1 MRTDS
6 NHALMRLLSTLRAI
20 PRWPARATVAELCST
35 LLEQGYTVSKRTVE
49 RDLHALSLMFDI
61 TADERSKPYG
71 WSWMK
76 DSSFCCMPGLTPAQS
91 VTLMLARAHV
101 GQFLPRNLL
110 RELAPVFEAA
120 ERGLMATGWR
130 DWHRRTAVI
139 PSTVALIPPR
149 ISTEVMARVQSA
161 LAQGVCIEADYRSK
175 GQKSAR
181 KLRIHPLGMLARGP
195 VLYLVCT
202 LFDYQDV
209 RQLAMHRLT
218 KAALLTD
225 RRCEPEGF
233 DFPAY
238 VNGIGRSLG
247 ASGRILL
254 VARFT
259 RAVGEHLLESPLSRE
274 QTCEIVD
281 DGDRIEVTA
290 SVEHDDH
297 LEWWLL
303 GFGPHVEVYAP
314 PALRATISG
323 RHRLAASQ
331 YDDATSPTTMSEKSS

>member
-6 NHALMRLLSTLRAI
+6 NHALMRQLSTLRAI

-49 RDLHALSLMFDI
+49 RDLHALSLMFEI

-76 DSSFCCMPGLTPAQS
+76 DASFCCMPGLTPAQS
-91 VTLMLARAHV
+91 VALMLARAHV
-101 GQFLPRNLL
+101 DHFLPQNLQ
-110 RELAPVFEAA
+110 RELAPVFESA

-130 DWHRRTAVI
+130 DWHRRTAVL
-139 PSTVALIPPR
+139 PSAMALIPPR
-149 ISTEVMARVQSA
+149 ISTEVMGRVQSA

-175 GQKSAR
+175 GQNSAR
-181 KLRIHPLGMLARGP
+181 KLRIHPLGMLSRGP

-202 LFDYQDV
+202 VFDYQDV
-209 RQLAMHRLT
+209 RQLAMHRLA
-218 KAALLTD
+218 KVALLAD
-225 RRCEPEGF
+225 RRREPMGF
-233 DFPAY
+233 DFSAY
-238 VNGIGRSLG
+238 VNGIGTTLG

-259 RAVGEHLLESPLSRE
+259 RAAGEHLLESPLSRD
-274 QTCEIVD
+274 QTWEVVE
-281 DGDRIEVTA
+281 DGERVEVTA
-290 SVEHDDH
+290 TVEHDDH

-303 GFGPHVEVYAP
+303 GFGPHVVVYEP
-314 PALRATISG
+314 PALRATLSD
-323 RHRLAASQ
+323 RHHLAALQ
-331 YDDATSPTTMSEKSS
+331 YDNMISK